1 MFHFSDDTAVLVA
14 RIMVAYG
21 TSSLLIKL
29 SAFIGVAMMFVGGFS
44 VDQYLVGLRPNWFI
58 DAIVW
63 PM

>member
-1 MFHFSDDTAVLVA
+1 
-14 RIMVAYG
+14 MVAYG